1 MMAAISGQKGREG
14 VGLLETD
21 ELESLSAR
29 ELHDRA
35 VHYAVHH
42 GDLGFLWELLSL
54 IPAAEASSGHEDE
67 TTNDLSRISA
77 LLSDAMVS
85 GHGELGEALRPFYI
99 EYLSKHPDA

>member
-1 MMAAISGQKGREG
+1 MMVIFSGQKGREG

-21 ELESLSAR
+21 ELEALSAQ

-42 GDLGFLWELLSL
+42 GDLGFLWELLTL
-54 IPAAEASSGHEDE
+54 IPVAEASAGNETE
-67 TTNDLSRISA
+67 TTSDLSRVSA
-77 LLSDAMVS
+77 LLSDAMAS

-99 EYLSKHPDA
+99 EYLSKHPEA

>member
-1 MMAAISGQKGREG
+1 MMVIFSGQKGREG

-21 ELESLSAR
+21 ELETLSAQ

-42 GDLGFLWELLSL
+42 GDLGFLWELLTL
-54 IPAAEASSGHEDE
+54 IPAANASTGSETE
-67 TTNDLSRISA
+67 TTNDLSKVSA
-77 LLSDAMVS
+77 LLSDAMAS

-99 EYLSKHPDA
+99 EYLSKHPEA